1 MSNNNNAN
9 NSNFNNPLKRVF
21 SVDDEVKDIEND
33 IKYLEGL
40 HDGLKLLSTKNQSTN
55 EVIGNSNLIGG
66 NLTNK
71 NSSNSIVN
79 NSNGGNNKVA
89 STNTSIASGN
99 KSANNSRIRLP
110 RYNSV
115 EILSRALE
123 NNINEHKYLK
133 NKSLGKSLGKNKKK
147 SNNNNANIN
156 NNNDNN
162 NNISNSDNNKDNN
175 NNYSNSSKVGI
186 TGKKPNKEQA
196 NGSSGTSV
204 ASGSN
209 DNDINNNNHNNNNN
223 NLIEE
228 VNEDNEDN
236 EGNEGNEGNE
246 DKDQANKED
255 ADDDEEDD
263 IGYYSDDLGHL
274 LRELRTQSSL
284 DDHVNGSRFRDLENS
299 GNNNNNNNTN
309 GNDNES
315 VESFTLK
322 ERQEAIN
329 ETHPFGI
336 RIWKPALYKKK
347 RSIEKHAIQDIHETT
362 YKDIPFVIRFNNM
375 LWCLT
380 CGIFLLSLCL
390 VLGLTVFVCSGFGF
404 NENCKNYS
412 KCFVKVGLY
421 LFYPFG
427 KVVYIINDENYK
439 DEDKNEGITSSEFY
453 KWITGYRL
461 FSPKEE
467 EEGHPNMGAPGTSA
481 SEQASRVASYN
492 STNSAS
498 STNSADANNNNNNNN
513 NKTGNNYDVHTRS
526 PLLNTY
532 PSMNYGSLN
541 NNQSQSQV
549 RQQQRD
555 ISTNSSA
562 SHNYNPTGRI
572 FNKRKNNSTIAN
584 TLDGSRNIDQALHED
599 TLQSG
604 ENVDGDHTNSQNARF
619 ADTDDK
625 LLYNSPN
632 RLFGRGQ
639 WSVAR
644 IIFFILFYVIFVPI
658 MGILSLLCWLG
669 CFTIPMSNVLI
680 TILSHMRKH
689 PLHFNNKDLKSFKK
703 SHLQNNILLC
713 TFRCSGLHYYKYT
726 VDGTNVIVMN
736 LIALVFF
743 TIFDFYVLKP
753 IWGPYNSF
761 IVQDNVIFILCLI
774 STIPLA
780 FYIGQGVASISAQT
794 SMGLGAV
801 INAFFSTI
809 VEIFLYCVSLKQE
822 KGLIVEGSLI
832 GSILGGVLLLPGL
845 SMCGGALYRKTQHYN
860 PKSAGVSA
868 AMLIFSMMVMF
879 IPTILYLIYGDYT
892 IDCKESVVDSVK
904 SLVSKVKFKRDF
916 TTETEIC
923 HFEQVPLKLDK
934 FYYKIIKPISMFS
947 AILLFVVYFIGMWF
961 TLKTHAAMIWAL
973 PISDSS
979 QQGSEAG
986 TSATVA
992 SNSKTKNSLGQS
1004 KNLDSSVVGLLDT
1017 GGGNNISTNQPI
1029 NENTTTSADTTND
1042 NNNNNNNNNNNSNSK
1057 EATMLNDS
1065 QGEEDDSQKQ
1075 GGHEAPNWTSKKSL
1089 VILLTATLA
1098 YAMIAEI
1105 LVDCVDSVLKNYPSV
1120 KPKFLGLTIFA
1131 LVPNTTEFLNAISFA
1146 MGGNVA
1152 LSMEIGSA
1160 YVLQVCLLQIPAL
1173 VIYSLFN
1180 IPKGL
1185 EGTDY
1190 SNIRDFMF
1198 TLVFTRWDF
1207 IACMVSVFFFTYL
1220 YGEGKSNYFKGSLL
1234 IFLYVIMMFGF
1245 HLQIKLEEYN
1255 I

>member
-1 MSNNNNAN
+1 MSNNSSAN

-33 IKYLEGL
+33 IKYLAGL
-40 HDGLKLLSTKNQSTN
+40 HDGLKLLSAKGQGN
-55 EVIGNSNLIGG
+55 ELIGNANLISGS
-66 NLTNK
+66 LSNK
-71 NSSNSIVN
+71 NSSNNIA
-79 NSNGGNNKVA
+79 NSGNNNNTTTTTTTNNNNNNYSGSNKVPGTSA
-89 STNTSIASGN
+89 SIGSNS

-123 NNINEHKYLK
+123 NNINEHNYLK
-133 NKSLGKSLGKNKKK
+133 NKGLGKKKNKNKNK
-147 SNNNNANIN
+147 TKNNKNVSNENKEANDNIN
-156 NNNDNN
+156 
-162 NNISNSDNNKDNN
+162 
-175 NNYSNSSKVGI
+175 
-186 TGKKPNKEQA
+186 EQT
-196 NGSSGTSV
+196 NGSQD
-204 ASGSN
+204 ASFNGN
-209 DNDINNNNHNNNNN
+209 KT

-228 VNEDNEDN
+228 VNEDKGEDEQEQTNDNNNDDDVDDEDN
-236 EGNEGNEGNE
+236 
-246 DKDQANKED
+246 
-255 ADDDEEDD
+255 D
-263 IGYYSDDLGHL
+263 IGYYNDDLGHL

-284 DDHVNGSRFRDLENS
+284 DDHVNGHRFRDLENS
-299 GNNNNNNNTN
+299 GSNNNHD
-309 GNDNES
+309 NDNES

-362 YKDIPFVIRFNNM
+362 YKDIPFVIRLNNM
-375 LWCLT
+375 IWCLT
-380 CGIFLLSLCL
+380 CGILLLSLCL
-390 VLGLTVFVCSGFGF
+390 VLGLTVFVLSGFGF

-427 KVVYIINDENYK
+427 KVVYIINDDNYK

-461 FSPKEE
+461 FTPRES
-467 EEGHPNMGAPGTSA
+467 EEGQLNVGNSGVSA
-481 SEQASRVASYN
+481 SEQASRVASA
-492 STNSAS
+492 SSAS
-498 STNSADANNNNNNNN
+498 SPNTGGVNSNNNNINNNNNNNNNN

-526 PLLNTY
+526 PLLNTF
-532 PSMNYGSLN
+532 PSMNYGTLN
-541 NNQSQSQV
+541 TSPGQSPMH
-549 RQQQRD
+549 QQQRD

-562 SHNYNPTGRI
+562 SHNFNPTGRI
-572 FNKRKNNSTIAN
+572 FNKRKNYNLAN

-599 TLQSG
+599 MLQSG
-604 ENVDGDHTNSQNARF
+604 ENLDGERSNSGNCNSESTSDSF
-619 ADTDDK
+619 S
-625 LLYNSPN
+625 YNSPN

-658 MGILSLLCWLG
+658 LGTLSLLCWLG

-689 PLHFNNKDLKSFKK
+689 PLHFSNKDLKSFKK

-736 LIALVFF
+736 LIALVLF
-743 TIFDFYVLKP
+743 TIFDFFVLKP

-809 VEIFLYCVSLKQE
+809 VEIFLYCVSLKQK

-832 GSILGGVLLLPGL
+832 GSILAGVLLLPGL

-892 IDCKESVVDSVK
+892 IDCKESIVSSVK
-904 SLVSKVKFKRDF
+904 SFVSKVNFKQDL

-934 FYYKIIKPISMFS
+934 FYYKIIKPISTFS
-947 AILLFVVYFIGMWF
+947 AIMLFVVYFIGMWF

-979 QQGSEAG
+979 QQAGVGAGSLAPVPSDN
-986 TSATVA
+986 TKA
-992 SNSKTKNSLGQS
+992 KNSLGQN
-1004 KNLDSSVVGLLDT
+1004 KNLESSVVGLLDT

-1029 NENTTTSADTTND
+1029 NESTESTTVAT
-1042 NNNNNNNNNNNSNSK
+1042 NNNNNNINNNNNNKEVTAVSK
-1057 EATMLNDS
+1057 SQDNDDDD
-1065 QGEEDDSQKQ
+1065 DDSQTH
-1075 GGHEAPNWTSKKSL
+1075 GGHEAPNWTRKKSM

-1180 IPKGL
+1180 IPEGL

-1190 SNIRDFMF
+1190 LNIRDFMF

-1207 IACMVSVFFFTYL
+1207 VACMVSVFFFTYL

-1234 IFLYVIMMFGF
+1234 IFFYVIMMFGF
-1245 HLQIKLEEYN
+1245 HLQIKLEEYS